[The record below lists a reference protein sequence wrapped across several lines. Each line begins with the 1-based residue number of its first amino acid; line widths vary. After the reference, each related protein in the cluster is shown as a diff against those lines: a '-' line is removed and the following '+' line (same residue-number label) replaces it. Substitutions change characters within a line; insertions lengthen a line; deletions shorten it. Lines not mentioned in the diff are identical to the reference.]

1 MKKEQMKSERGM
13 ILIEGVLGML
23 VSVIV
28 MAILLSLGFFLYQ
41 KSMVDIVAGEIAEE
55 VVTTYKFRDIESASD
70 ITLDKVTSLGMYRMV
85 LAGMYKTANEKKAT
99 NIADHHLS
107 KTSLAK
113 AGNGPTVKIVPVGDD
128 VGRIHYEVTL
138 TQEYTFLMSDL
149 LNIIGL
155 KDMGKISSTVYVTST
170 DVGQFINTV
179 KLANY
184 GLKKFKDVSPLTKA
198 MDSVIKAIRS
208 IYKVTR

>member
-1 MKKEQMKSERGM
+1 
-13 ILIEGVLGML
+13 
-23 VSVIV
+23 
-28 MAILLSLGFFLYQ
+28 
-41 KSMVDIVAGEIAEE
+41 
-55 VVTTYKFRDIESASD
+55 
-70 ITLDKVTSLGMYRMV
+70 MV

>member
-13 ILIEGVLGML
+13 ILIEGVLGMF
-23 VSVIV
+23 VSIIV

-41 KSMVDIVAGEIAEE
+41 KSMVDIVANEIAEE
-55 VVTTYKFRDIESASD
+55 AVTTYKFRDVKSASE
-70 ITLDKVTSLGMYRMV
+70 ITLDNVKNIDMYRMI
-85 LAGMYKTANEKKAT
+85 LSGMYKTANEKKAT
-99 NIADHHLS
+99 SIADHHLS
-107 KTSLAK
+107 NTSLAK
-113 AGNGPTVKIVPVGDD
+113 ADDAPTVKIVPVGDD

-155 KDMGKISSTVYVTST
+155 KDVGKISSTVYVTSV
-170 DVGQFINTV
+170 DVSQYINTI

-184 GLKKFKDVSPLTKA
+184 GLGKFKDASPLTKA
-198 MDSVIKAIRS
+198 IDSVIKAIRS